1 MQPVTTPRPSRRT
14 DITHG
19 GTARSRQPGTPRPTG
34 FCGHDDLCV
43 VARFGPDDDYRPAV
57 HLVVAA
63 AATLDPPLPQGR
75 LQDLRLAV
83 TEACSN
89 AVKAHR
95 SDAMEDPVV
104 VFCEIDERQRFVVEV
119 RDRGPGFDPEAV
131 PEVPDPE
138 DPKRLEYE
146 SGLGVC
152 LIEEL
157 ADEVHF
163 ERLEDG
169 TLVSMVFGSRLRRST
184 HQVSP
189 PVP

>member
-1 MQPVTTPRPSRRT
+1 MQPVTTTTAPSRRT
-14 DITHG
+14 HAANDTPAG
-19 GTARSRQPGTPRPTG
+19 SRTSSTAHANG

-63 AATLDPPLPQGR
+63 AATLDPPLPRGR

-95 SDAMEDPVV
+95 SEAAEDPVV
-104 VFCEIDERQRFVVEV
+104 VFCEIDEQQRFVVEV
-119 RDRGPGFDPEAV
+119 RDRGPGFDPAAV
-131 PEVPDPE
+131 PEVPDAE
-138 DPKRLEYE
+138 DPSRLEHE

-163 ERLEDG
+163 EPLEDG
-169 TLVSMVFGSRLRRST
+169 MLVSMAFGCRPRRLT
-184 HQVSP
+184 P
-189 PVP
+189 